1 MHTLLLIAALANQ
14 ITFNTTQQGDMYT
27 VIPQVTLTQP
37 CVCEIQVLAVRQGKG
52 GQSQSQQK
60 TSLSVPANRPIELTK
75 LSFNISAED
84 SVKIIVTVSDG
95 QSLHL
100 SQQWPDS
107 THSP

>member
-1 MHTLLLIAALANQ
+1 
-14 ITFNTTQQGDMYT
+14 
-27 VIPQVTLTQP
+27 V
-37 CVCEIQVLAVRQGKG
+37 QVLAIRKGSG

-75 LSFNISAED
+75 LSFNISPED

-107 THSP
+107 NGHP

>member
-27 VIPQVTLTQP
+27 IIPQVTLTQP
-37 CVCEIQVLAVRQGKG
+37 CVCEVQVLAIRKWSG

-75 LSFNISAED
+75 LSFNISPED

-107 THSP
+107 NSHQ

>member
-1 MHTLLLIAALANQ
+1 MREILINESAWEDMTCLFAPSLA
-14 ITFNTTQQGDMYT
+14 
-27 VIPQVTLTQP
+27 QP
-37 CVCEIQVLAVRQGKG
+37 CVCEVQVLAVRKGEG

-75 LSFNISAED
+75 LSFNISPGD

-107 THSP
+107 TSQP